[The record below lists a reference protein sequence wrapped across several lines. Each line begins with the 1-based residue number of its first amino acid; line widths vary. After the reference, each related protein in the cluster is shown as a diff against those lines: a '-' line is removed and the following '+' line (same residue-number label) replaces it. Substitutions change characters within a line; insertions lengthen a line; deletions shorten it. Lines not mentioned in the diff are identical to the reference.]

1 MQSVQGSDNVN
12 YVQSKKKV
20 NEPMLTVHFKNEQ
33 FEFPTTVNGYR
44 IGKVVGQGSF
54 GSVYI
59 CKSVN
64 CLEEAEGK
72 VIKIVSSTHF

>member
-33 FEFPTTVNGYR
+33 FEFPTTVNGYK
-44 IGKVVGQGSF
+44 IGKVVG
-54 GSVYI
+54 
-59 CKSVN
+59 
-64 CLEEAEGK
+64 
-72 VIKIVSSTHF
+72 